1 MNLFYN
7 LVEPA
12 NIERCKNDSIEMQI
26 NIIKDKVDE
35 ATIYFKEDGFD
46 ADKK

>member
-1 MNLFYN
+1 MFYN
-7 LVEPA
+7 AVEPA
-12 NIERCKNDSIEMQI
+12 DIERCKSDPLEMQI

-35 ATIYFKEDGFD
+35 ATVYFKDGGFD